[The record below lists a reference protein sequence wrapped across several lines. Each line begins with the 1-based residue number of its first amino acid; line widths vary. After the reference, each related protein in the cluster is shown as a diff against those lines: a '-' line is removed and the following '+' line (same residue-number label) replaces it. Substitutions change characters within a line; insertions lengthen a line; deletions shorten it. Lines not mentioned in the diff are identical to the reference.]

1 MRSRGHLLALAL
13 VVAAAAP
20 GCKAKGASSAP
31 AAAAAP
37 SPGRFAGVAKKKT
50 TTEAAGRF
58 CEKSYPAKGEGSVQY
73 EPAPTRPLPVAG
85 ESSPPEGPAPAGA
98 WTWVNVWATWCTP
111 CLDEMALL
119 GRWRKGLS
127 SAGTPLQLELLSVD
141 QTEASDALAKTIRS
155 GLPGPARWLRSAEDL
170 EPFMK
175 KLGVDAGAALPVHAL
190 VDPAG
195 ALRCVRV
202 GAIHDRDYG
211 AVKALLAGG

>member
-1 MRSRGHLLALAL
+1 MA
-13 VVAAAAP
+13 
-20 GCKAKGASSAP
+20 GCKTEAASVDAAP
-31 AAAAAP
+31 AATTP
-37 SPGRFAGVAKKKT
+37 PPGRFAGVAKKT
-50 TTEAAGRF
+50 ATQAAGRF
-58 CEKSYPAKGEGSVQY
+58 CEKTYPSVGPTSRQY
-73 EPAPTRPLPVAG
+73 APAPTRPLPV
-85 ESSPPEGPAPAGA
+85 SSETAPPSGAKAEGA

-119 GRWRKGLS
+119 GRWQKGLKT
-127 SAGTPLQLELLSVD
+127 AGTPIELKLLSVD
-141 QTEASDALAKTIRS
+141 QTAAADALAKVIKD
-155 GLPGPARWLRSAEDL
+155 GLPGDASWLRADEDL

-175 KLGVDAGAALPVHAL
+175 GLGVDAGAALPVHAL